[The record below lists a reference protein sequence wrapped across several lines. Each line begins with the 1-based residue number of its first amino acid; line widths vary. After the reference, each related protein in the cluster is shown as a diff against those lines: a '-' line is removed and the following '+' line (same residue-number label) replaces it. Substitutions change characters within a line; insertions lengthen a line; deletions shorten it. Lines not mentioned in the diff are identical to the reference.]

1 MGLPLV
7 SDLIPGT
14 ESTRHRVLFLHGIL
28 GRGSN
33 LRSLATRFVQARPN
47 WQAMTVDLRG
57 HGHSPK
63 GQPDASLDSVVDD
76 LLELGTFDAVVGHSF
91 GGKVALAMAPSKQ
104 VQQILTLDSNPG
116 LPPVLNEATSPTT
129 ILGLLRAAPPDF
141 PTRNAFVQH
150 LVGQGTP
157 QPIAQW
163 LAMNLESTPPV
174 FRMGLDLDEIA
185 GLYASY
191 QTTDLWPTVENPPFG
206 VQLHFVIADQS
217 RIYSTA
223 DRSRAADLPHVT
235 LDTLNTGH
243 WMHAENLEGVLG
255 ILLNRIA

>member
-1 MGLPLV
+1 VGLPLATDV
-7 SDLIPGT
+7 ITGAEPSQ
-14 ESTRHRVLFLHGIL
+14 HRALFLHGIL

-33 LRSLATRFVQARPN
+33 LRSLATRFVQARPT

-63 GQPDASLDSVVDD
+63 GQPNPTLDSVVAD
-76 LLELGTFDAVVGHSF
+76 LLAFGRFDAVVGHSF
-91 GGKVALAMAPSKQ
+91 GGKVALAMAPSGQ
-104 VQQILTLDSNPG
+104 VRQILTLDSNPG
-116 LPPVLNEATSPTT
+116 LPPTLNEASSPST
-129 ILGLLRAAPPDF
+129 ILDLLRAAPPEF

-174 FRMGLDLDEIA
+174 FRMALDLDEIS
-185 GLYASY
+185 GLYTSY
-191 QTTDLWPTVENPPFG
+191 QTTDLWPILEAPRQD
-206 VQLHFVIADQS
+206 VQFHLVIADQS
-217 RIYSTA
+217 RMYPPS
-223 DRSRAADLPHVT
+223 DRSRAASLPHVT

-243 WMHAENLEGVLG
+243 WMHAEDLEGVLG
-255 ILLNRIA
+255 ILLKRLS